1 MQRLRCVRRTYAS
14 AVRFDSPELATGGKS
29 TSEVLRGWTVFKLFT
44 YDPIV
49 DNSLKLFSVAQKLLG
64 ERLFESLLRG
74 TVFGQFAGGVDEE
87 DAAKTCAKLSRKG
100 ISSVWQYSVEQDVRT
115 DGSPGDI
122 RRQEALYQK
131 QNEHFLKTIELSG
144 RYNTSVARFAAI
156 KFTAISNTSLLQ
168 RLSILLKA
176 SEATFNSLAAKS
188 ACDVHQGV
196 PMDVI
201 AKQAGTSLPPL
212 SDIQLEQFDGFVK
225 RLEAIGECASSA
237 GVRVLI
243 DAEQTWYQPAIH
255 HFTLHYLMPQF
266 NTSTST
272 PIYNTVQ
279 AYLQSAYNTLLL
291 DTATAKLYNIK
302 YALKLVRGAYMVQER
317 AEAAGNGYPSP
328 IHPDKPSTD
337 QSYNKAM
344 EYLLG
349 EVAKGRV
356 NLMVASHNRPSVELA
371 VEKMNEL
378 KLSPSDGS
386 VVFGQ
391 LLGMAD
397 HLTYPLVNGQE
408 KREKASFDIRLQI
421 IQEAK
426 QGGWGPDMQL
436 LHVRCVRRTYASAV
450 RFDSPELVTCGK
462 STSEVLRGWTV
473 FKLFTYDP
481 IVDNSL
487 KLFSV
492 AQRLLGERLFE
503 SLLRGTVFGQ
513 FAGGVD
519 EEDAAKTCAKL
530 SRKGISSVWQYSV
543 EQDVR
548 TDGSPGDIR
557 RQEAL
562 YQKQN
567 EHFLKTIEL
576 SGRYNTSVA
585 RFAAIKL
592 TAISNTILLQ
602 RLSILL
608 KASEATFN
616 SLAAKS
622 ACDVHQGVPMDVIA
636 KQAGTSLPPLSDI
649 QLEQFDGFV
658 KRLEAIGE
666 CASSAGVRV
675 LIDAEQTWYQPA
687 IHHFTLHYLM
697 PQFNTSTST
706 PIYNTVQAYLQSAY
720 NTLLLDTATAK
731 LYNFKYALKLVRGAY
746 MVQERAEAA
755 GNGYPSPI
763 HPDKPSTDQSY
774 NKAMEYL
781 LGEVAKGRVN
791 LMVASH
797 NRPSVELAVEKM
809 NELKLSPSDGS
820 VVFGQSLGMADHLT
834 YPLDGHKRI
843 EESC

>member
-201 AKQAGTSLPPL
+201 AKHYPSLLKNNEKSTLVTSDGKVTLAEWIRHLRLPWNLSLYSAILEQAGTSLPPL

-397 HLTYPLVNGQE
+397 HLTYPLAHEGYQANKILPYGP
-408 KREKASFDIRLQI
+408 
-421 IQEAK
+421 IQE
-426 QGGWGPDMQL
+426 
-436 LHVRCVRRTYASAV
+436 
-450 RFDSPELVTCGK
+450 
-462 STSEVLRGWTV
+462 VLP
-473 FKLFTYDP
+473 Y
-481 IVDNSL
+481 
-487 KLFSV
+487 
-492 AQRLLGERLFE
+492 
-503 SLLRGTVFGQ
+503 
-513 FAGGVD
+513 
-519 EEDAAKTCAKL
+519 L
-530 SRKGISSVWQYSV
+530 SRRAQENRGIMLNAQT
-543 EQDVR
+543 ELQ
-548 TDGSPGDIR
+548 
-557 RQEAL
+557 L
-562 YQKQN
+562 YQ
-567 EHFLKTIEL
+567 
-576 SGRYNTSVA
+576 
-585 RFAAIKL
+585 
-592 TAISNTILLQ
+592 
-602 RLSILL
+602 
-608 KASEATFN
+608 
-616 SLAAKS
+616 
-622 ACDVHQGVPMDVIA
+622 
-636 KQAGTSLPPLSDI
+636 
-649 QLEQFDGFV
+649 
-658 KRLEAIGE
+658 
-666 CASSAGVRV
+666 
-675 LIDAEQTWYQPA
+675 
-687 IHHFTLHYLM
+687 
-697 PQFNTSTST
+697 
-706 PIYNTVQAYLQSAY
+706 
-720 NTLLLDTATAK
+720 
-731 LYNFKYALKLVRGAY
+731 
-746 MVQERAEAA
+746 
-755 GNGYPSPI
+755 
-763 HPDKPSTDQSY
+763 
-774 NKAMEYL
+774 
-781 LGEVAKGRVN
+781 
-791 LMVASH
+791 
-797 NRPSVELAVEKM
+797 
-809 NELKLSPSDGS
+809 NELKRRLFGS
-820 VVFGQSLGMADHLT
+820 YTS
-834 YPLDGHKRI
+834 
-843 EESC
+843 S